1 MPYINK
7 ADRLRFTE
15 LVQDMRLA
23 DIKTAGELNYLLTQL
38 THSFLVQH
46 LKSYQN
52 YNNAL
57 GALSGAH
64 AELYRK
70 HVAPYEDEKIEL
82 NGDVP

>member
-7 ADRLRFTE
+7 NDRFRFLE

-38 THSFLVQH
+38 THSFLSQH
-46 LKSYQN
+46 DKSYQN
-52 YNNAL
+52 YNDAL
-57 GALSGAH
+57 GALEGCKL
-64 AELYRK
+64 ELYRQSI
-70 HVAPYEDEKIEL
+70 ARYEDIKIEL